1 MMSRFSRFVYHHR
14 QRLSWSIA
22 ELARRSDLTQPEI
35 SRLEAGKRTPTLRHV
50 RGLAQ
55 AFSTTEKQYEGK
67 LSSYEEWVTSLVDLG
82 EAARTEARRKANV

>member
-1 MMSRFSRFVYHHR
+1 MSRFSRFVSYHR
-14 QRLSWSIA
+14 QKLSWSIA
-22 ELARRSDLTQPEI
+22 ELSRRSELTQPEI